1 MDYVIVFVVLFIN
14 INFIVLWFENGVFLF
29 FYFNYLRS
37 DYVIFLIKVKKKTK
51 KKKIRKLESGRGPM
65 SP

>member
-51 KKKIRKLESGRGPM
+51 KKENKET
-65 SP
+65 

>member
-51 KKKIRKLESGRGPM
+51 KKINKET
-65 SP
+65 

>member
-37 DYVIFLIKVKKKTK
+37 DYVIFLIKVFLKKKL
-51 KKKIRKLESGRGPM
+51 RKLESGRGPM